1 MALRYAS
8 GLVKGF
14 LFNPR
19 TTAFACPAM
28 AQNVTRNMSDGSKP
42 DYTFRQVSHG

>member
-14 LFNPR
+14 IFKPR
-19 TTAFACPAM
+19 TSTFACPALF
-28 AQNVTRNMSDGSKP
+28 QNITRNMSESSKP